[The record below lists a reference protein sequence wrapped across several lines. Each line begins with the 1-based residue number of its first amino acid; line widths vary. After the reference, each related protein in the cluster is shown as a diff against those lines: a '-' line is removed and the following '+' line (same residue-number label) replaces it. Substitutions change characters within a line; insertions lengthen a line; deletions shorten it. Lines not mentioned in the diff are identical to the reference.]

1 MSGPPAKGRAH
12 CRGENAD
19 AAVAAARVLNAA
31 SGLLSLSVLI
41 DSGLEHY
48 RGSFKNKAM
57 YTPLA
62 VSSLGLAANLHGLA
76 DSGAERS
83 RARDAAY
90 ALAAASGVVGTGFH
104 AYNITKRPGGLSWLN
119 LFYAAPPGAPAALG
133 LAGLLGAAAERVR
146 ATPTGEGAR
155 LVDQPAG
162 RLVGILTAL
171 GLAGT
176 ATEAGL
182 LHFRGAFQNPAMLAA
197 VGLPPVAAA
206 LLGLAAAGRAG
217 KRRPFARLGLGL
229 TAALGIVGVGFH
241 IWGVSRHRGGWRNW
255 RQTLL
260 AGPPVPA
267 PPAFAALA
275 LAGLAALTLM
285 ERADG

>member
-1 MSGPPAKGRAH
+1 MEARTHGR
-12 CRGENAD
+12 RDERD
-19 AAVAAARVLNAA
+19 ANVAAARLLNAA
-31 SGLLSLSVLI
+31 GGLLSLSVLL

-62 VSSLGLAANLHGLA
+62 VASLGLAANLHGLA
-76 DSGAERS
+76 DSGPR
-83 RARDAAY
+83 RCGTRDAAY
-90 ALAAASGVVGTGFH
+90 ALEVASGVVGTGFH

-133 LAGLLGAAAERVR
+133 LAGLLGTASERVR
-146 ATPTGEGAR
+146 ATPSRATPRLAAR
-155 LVDQPAG
+155 PAG
-162 RLVGILTAL
+162 RVLGILAAL

-176 ATEAGL
+176 VAEAGL
-182 LHFRGAFQNPAMLAA
+182 LHFRGAFQNPAMLAP
-197 VGLPPVAAA
+197 VSLPPVAAA
-206 LLGLAAAGRAG
+206 LLGLAAAGGAG
-217 KRRPFARLGLGL
+217 KRRPLARLGLKL

-260 AGPPVPA
+260 VGPPVPT
-267 PPAFAALA
+267 PPAFTALA

>member
-1 MSGPPAKGRAH
+1 M
-12 CRGENAD
+12 NARTHRRQARD
-19 AAVAAARVLNAA
+19 VNVAAGRLLNAA
-31 SGLLSLSVLI
+31 AGLLSLSVLI

-62 VSSLGLAANLHGLA
+62 VSSLGLAANLHGLLNGGFRRR
-76 DSGAERS
+76 GARE
-83 RARDAAY
+83 AVY
-90 ALAAASGVVGTGFH
+90 ALAATSGVVGTGFH
-104 AYNITKRPGGLSWLN
+104 AYNITKRPGRLSWLN

-146 ATPTGEGAR
+146 STPSGKAPR
-155 LVDQPAG
+155 LADRPAG
-162 RLVGILTAL
+162 RLLAGLTAL

-176 ATEAGL
+176 AAEAGL
-182 LHFRGAFQNPAMLAA
+182 LHFRGAFQNPAMLAP
-197 VGLPPVAAA
+197 VSLPPVAAA
-206 LLGLAAAGRAG
+206 LLGWAAAGKGG
-217 KRRPFARLGLGL
+217 KRRPFARLALVLTTGLGI
-229 TAALGIVGVGFH
+229 AGVGFH

-260 AGPPVPA
+260 VGPPVPT
-267 PPAFAALA
+267 PPAFTALA

-285 ERADG
+285 ECADG

>member
-1 MSGPPAKGRAH
+1 MKARTHRRREDK
-12 CRGENAD
+12 D
-19 AAVAAARVLNAA
+19 ANIAAARLLNAA
-31 SGLLSLSVLI
+31 SGLLSLSVLV

-62 VSSLGLAANLHGLA
+62 VSSLGLVANLHGLG
-76 DSGAERS
+76 DGRPGRS

-90 ALAAASGVVGTGFH
+90 ALEAASGVVGTGFH

-146 ATPTGEGAR
+146 ATPPAETPR
-155 LVDQPAG
+155 LAERPAG
-162 RLVGILTAL
+162 RLLAILTAL

-176 ATEAGL
+176 VGEAGL
-182 LHFRGAFQNPAMLAA
+182 LHFRGAFQNPAMLAP
-197 VGLPPVAAA
+197 VSLPPVAAA
-206 LLGLAAAGRAG
+206 LLGLAAAGRVG
-217 KRRPFARLGLGL
+217 KRRPIARLGLGL

-260 AGPPVPA
+260 VGPPVPT
-267 PPAFAALA
+267 PPAFTALA